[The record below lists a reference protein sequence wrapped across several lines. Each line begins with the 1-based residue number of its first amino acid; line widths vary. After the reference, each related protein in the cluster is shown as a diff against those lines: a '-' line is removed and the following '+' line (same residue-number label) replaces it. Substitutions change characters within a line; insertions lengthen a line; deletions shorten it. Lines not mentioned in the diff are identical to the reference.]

1 MTIRNALDIIER
13 ATCVRFEEKSSKM
26 GLTAYINVIKS
37 DGYVFPHLR
46 LPHEYLLKTRIA
58 HSISV

>member
-37 DGYVFPHLR
+37 DGYVFPHLH